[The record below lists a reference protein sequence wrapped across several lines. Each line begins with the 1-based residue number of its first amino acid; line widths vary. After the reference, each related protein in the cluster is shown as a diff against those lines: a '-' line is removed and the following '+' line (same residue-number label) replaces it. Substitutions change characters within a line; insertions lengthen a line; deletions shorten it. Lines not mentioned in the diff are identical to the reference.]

1 MMINYEK
8 FKREALQDK
17 EVKRLYDELKP
28 EFNLIASVIQ
38 KRIERGLT
46 QRALAQ
52 KMGTKQSAISRFE
65 SGTYNPSLAF
75 LQKIAQALEGELM
88 VAIS

>member
-8 FKREALQDK
+8 FKKEALKDK

-28 EFNLIASVIQ
+28 EFDLIANVMQ
-38 KRIERGLT
+38 KRIEKGLT
-46 QRALAQ
+46 QRELAQ

-65 SGTYNPSLAF
+65 SGNYNPSLAF
-75 LQKIAQALEGELM
+75 LQKIAQALESELM
-88 VAIS
+88 VTIS

>member
-1 MMINYEK
+1 MMIDYEK
-8 FKREALQDK
+8 FKKEALKDK
-17 EVKRLYDELKP
+17 EVRKLYDELKP
-28 EFNLIASVIQ
+28 EFDLIANVMR
-38 KRIERGLT
+38 KRIEKGLT
-46 QRALAQ
+46 QRELAQ

-65 SGTYNPSLAF
+65 SGNYNPSLAF